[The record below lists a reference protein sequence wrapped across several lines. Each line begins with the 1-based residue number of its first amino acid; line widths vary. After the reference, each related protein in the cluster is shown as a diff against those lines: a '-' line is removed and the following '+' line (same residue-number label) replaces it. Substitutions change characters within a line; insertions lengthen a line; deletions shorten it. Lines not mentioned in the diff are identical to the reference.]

1 LITVDPAFE
10 IVRYQSAH
18 KEQVLRLQQHL
29 WGPDA
34 ALNRAFFEWK
44 YEQNPYLTPP
54 ALCLALH
61 RGEVVGMRGIF
72 GAKWWIGTSR
82 RALVIPYTDDFVI
95 APDHRDRGLASA
107 LLRATFAY
115 ADDLGYSFL
124 LSLWAGRVT
133 TLASLVA
140 GYRSIGALEPVGR
153 AGPQHAGFKRARH
166 LLSKTRFVWRFAN
179 SPLLLAPSERMP
191 FRRLDRT
198 AGGAPSQGSRI
209 RIERAPRL
217 EAMAELADRLPPDD
231 RIRQVHEPKY
241 FDWVFRNPRLEF
253 RYLFWESGGRLEGYL
268 VLQRSLLLRG
278 GPASVWVSD
287 WEGTS
292 DAILTDL
299 LDTAVR
305 HGRFGQLATW
315 TATYP
320 ESVKATLTRFGFVPI
335 DLERRAR
342 GQPAALIRP
351 VRDADL
357 DREWTLEGRPVMG
370 LDNWRLRLLN

>member
-1 LITVDPAFE
+1 MDPAFE

-34 ALNRAFFEWK
+34 ALNRAYFEWK

-61 RGEVVGMRGIF
+61 RGEVVGMRSIL
-72 GAKWWIGTSR
+72 GAKWLLGASGR
-82 RALVIPYTDDFVI
+82 SVVIPCTDDFVI
-95 APDHRDRGLASA
+95 VPDHRDRGLASA

-115 ADDLGYSFL
+115 AADLGYSFL

-153 AGPQHAGFKRARH
+153 PGPQHAGFKRARQ
-166 LLSKTRFVWRFAN
+166 LLSKTRFVWRFAD
-179 SPLLLAPSERMP
+179 SPLLRAPSERMP
-191 FRRLDRT
+191 FRRLDRA

-217 EAMAELADRLPPDD
+217 EAMAELAERLPPDD
-231 RIRQVHEPKY
+231 RIRQVHDSKY

-253 RYLFWESGGRLEGYL
+253 RYLFWESEGRLEGYL
-268 VLQRSLLLRG
+268 VLQRSLLSRG
-278 GPASVWVSD
+278 EPASVWVSD

-351 VRDADL
+351 VREADL

>member
-1 LITVDPAFE
+1 VDPAFE

-34 ALNRAFFEWK
+34 ALNRAYFEWK

-61 RGEVVGMRGIF
+61 RGEVVGMRGIV
-72 GAKWWIGTSR
+72 GAKWLLGASGR
-82 RALVIPYTDDFVI
+82 SAVIPCTDDFVI
-95 APDHRDRGLASA
+95 APDHRDRGLAAA
-107 LLRATFAY
+107 LMRATSAY
-115 ADDLGYSFL
+115 ADELGYSFL
-124 LSLWAGRVT
+124 LSLRAGRVT
-133 TLASLVA
+133 TLAALVA

-153 AGPQHAGFKRARH
+153 AGPQRARFRRARQ
-166 LLSKTRFVWRFAN
+166 LLSKTRFVWRFAD
-179 SPLLLAPSERMP
+179 SPLLLAPSERRP
-191 FRRLDRT
+191 FLRLDRA
-198 AGGAPSQGSRI
+198 AGGAPSQDSRI

-217 EAMAELADRLPPDD
+217 EAMAEMAERQPSDD
-231 RIRQVHEPKY
+231 RIRQVHDPEY
-241 FDWVFRNPRLEF
+241 FDWAFRDPRLEF
-253 RYLFWESGGRLEGYL
+253 RYLFWESDGRLEGYL
-268 VLQRSLLLRG
+268 VLRRSLLSRG
-278 GPASVWVSD
+278 EPASVWVSD

-292 DAILTDL
+292 DAIRTDL
-299 LDTAVR
+299 LEAAMR
-305 HGRFGQLATW
+305 HGRFSLLATW

-320 ESVKATLTRFGFVPI
+320 ESVEATLTRLGFVPI

-351 VRDADL
+351 VRDVDL

-370 LDNWRLRLLN
+370 LDNWRFRLLD